1 MAGNM
6 ARVND
11 STYEKLRI
19 ESAKWQ
25 AQFRRQV
32 SMGILITAAL
42 RVAENHAP
50 ELEAAIWEILDN
62 GRQ

>member
-32 SMGILITAAL
+32 SMGTLIAASL
-42 RVAENHAP
+42 RVAENHATD
-50 ELEAAIWEILDN
+50 LEVAIWEILDSGN
-62 GRQ
+62 Q